1 MGGMRHGFVAAVV
14 FMLVAGLVP
23 CERTATRTSFR
34 INRRRFYNVFVD
46 MAVVHEMEMAVV
58 EIIGMSGV
66 PDLGVEH
73 AGPCSCVC
81 SRCIEC
87 SIGKVYPKTGL
98 GPYGLLP
105 PCRPSTALRVTRGFP
120 TGAMLLERG

>member
-1 MGGMRHGFVAAVV
+1 MGVVQVSRYEVIGVGGMRHGFVAAVV

-23 CERTATRTSFR
+23 CARMATRTSFR

-66 PDLGVEH
+66 PDLGVG
-73 AGPCSCVC
+73 AC
-81 SRCIEC
+81 
-87 SIGKVYPKTGL
+87 
-98 GPYGLLP
+98 
-105 PCRPSTALRVTRGFP
+105 
-120 TGAMLLERG
+120 GAMLVRVFAVH